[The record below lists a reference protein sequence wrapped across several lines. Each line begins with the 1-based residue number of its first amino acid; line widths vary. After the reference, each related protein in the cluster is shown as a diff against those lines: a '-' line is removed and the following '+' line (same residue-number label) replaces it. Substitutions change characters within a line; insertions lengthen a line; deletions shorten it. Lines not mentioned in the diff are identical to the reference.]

1 MSDLLPVKSA
11 AEFSFAALIPKT
23 GELTTTQQAAAQI
36 IKEFDVL
43 WRAFPTE
50 VQDFML
56 RAMASF
62 GIPVDYPKL
71 PVWGQRAAHHLF
83 FLCYPTLKNIDLRN
97 PDSEAFGRF
106 TGHLLAIIG
115 HAKQGTAIFE
125 KINGKIEEES
135 RNLFLRIEAP
145 VKVLANEGM
154 SLPPAEA
161 EKFLKGMNHAF
172 SRTFD
177 AVGWPVGWNTS
188 SMIQIS
194 IAIGWRY
201 IATKKPTLPQLHS
214 ELAKFLGSQEV
225 GDTDRVKKLCHRL
238 GLRFDGKTEARG
250 TTIILDVPAQQ
261 EVIPDRN
268 RIAQRTMGDSDEHRK
283 T

>member
-1 MSDLLPVKSA
+1 MSNLLPVKSA

-23 GELTTTQQAAAQI
+23 GELTVSQQAGAQI

-43 WRAFPTE
+43 WRAFPQE
-50 VQDFML
+50 AQDFIL
-56 RAMASF
+56 RAMTSF
-62 GIPVDYPKL
+62 GLPVDYPKL

-83 FLCYPTLKNIDLRN
+83 FLCYPTLKNVDLSN

-115 HAKQGTAIFE
+115 HAKQGTAIFA
-125 KINGKIEEES
+125 KISGKVEQEV
-135 RNLFLRIEAP
+135 RDMFLRIEVP

-161 EKFLKGMNHAF
+161 AKFLKGLNHAF

-177 AVGWPVGWNTS
+177 AVGWPIGWNTS

-201 IATKKPTLPQLHS
+201 ITTNKPTLPQLHR
-214 ELAKFLGSQEV
+214 ELAKFLGIQEV
-225 GDTDRVKKLCHRL
+225 GDTDRLKKLCHRL
-238 GLRFDGKTEARG
+238 GLRFDGSSDKGG
-250 TTIILDVPAQQ
+250 TPIILDVPPQV
-261 EVIPDRN
+261 ESIPDSKRV
-268 RIAQRTMGDSDEHRK
+268 AQRIMGDVDDRK
-283 T
+283 N